1 MDTTTGEF
9 DDLANEY
16 GLTKQ
21 EIVEA
26 AKNDPSLYSLL
37 MDVQRP
43 AAAVDSRRFTR
54 VCSYGGD
61 GCPGAEGR
69 YKRGSSQECRA
80 LPHPCAELAD
90 GIPRA
95 AE

>member
-1 MDTTTGEF
+1 MAANARIPGSGGQQQQCQALDTTTGEF

-43 AAAVDSRRFTR
+43 AAAVDSS
-54 VCSYGGD
+54 VIS
-61 GCPGAEGR
+61 A
-69 YKRGSSQECRA
+69 
-80 LPHPCAELAD
+80 
-90 GIPRA
+90 A
-95 AE
+95 AEEEEELVDYNFDDDDELL